1 MPSAFCSGATTGIVV
16 GGALEIARFA
26 TATVAMMVCIAEMLS
41 DDVGSSYATP
51 VATDPAL
58 P

>member
-1 MPSAFCSGATTGIVV
+1 MPSVFCSGATTGIVV

-26 TATVAMMVCIAEMLS
+26 IATVAIMVCIAEILS
-41 DDVGSSYATP
+41 DDVGSSYETP
-51 VATDPAL
+51 VAANPAL